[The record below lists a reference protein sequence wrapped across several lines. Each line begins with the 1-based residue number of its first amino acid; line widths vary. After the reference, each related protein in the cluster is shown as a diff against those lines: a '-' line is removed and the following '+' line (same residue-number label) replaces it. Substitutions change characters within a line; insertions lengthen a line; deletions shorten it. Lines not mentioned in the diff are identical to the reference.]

1 MTKELKQQYNEM
13 LRTMEL
19 AKSDTDYQRAYCA
32 VNRIYDRLATLLRR
46 EFMRAIVNSPV
57 SLKVTHQKR
66 VVKHVNKSL
75 GLEGDQSFK
84 YYLGD
89 RDFSYNVSLGYVNGT
104 YPYLLPGC
112 AASAYC
118 YFCTIGW
125 RNEFPRDVW
134 AKELQK
140 LDDIPVL
147 TAEEAVAQATEAVDK
162 LRAVKAQI
170 DALIDNAELDEYRD
184 MFTKHNYLD
193 VSYPH
198 AGADLYLAIY
208 QSATVEGGLK

>member
-1 MTKELKQQYNEM
+1 MTKELKQQYNE
-13 LRTMEL
+13 LLKTMGL
-19 AKSDTDYQRAYCA
+19 VKSDVDYQRAYCA

-66 VVKHVNKSL
+66 VVKCVNKAL

-89 RDFSYNVSLGYVNGT
+89 RDFSYNVSLGYLDGT
-104 YPYLLPGC
+104 YPDLLPGYD
-112 AASAYC
+112 AKDYC

-125 RNEFPRDVW
+125 CNEFPRDVW
-134 AKELQK
+134 AEKLKE

-147 TAEEAVAQATEAVDK
+147 TAEAAIAQAKEAVEK
-162 LRAVKAQI
+162 LRAAKAQI
-170 DALIDNAELDEYRD
+170 DAIVNNAGLDKYKD
-184 MFTKHNYLD
+184 MFTKHSYLD

-198 AGADLYLAIY
+198 AGADIYLGIY
-208 QSATVEGGLK
+208 QSPTVEGGLK